1 MKKLKRSFAALLA
14 ALMLT
19 GIMTAGATAAAAIT
33 KTGSVKIT
41 NAIAGATYKFY
52 RVLDIDG
59 ISDDGKVSSFITND
73 KWDAAI
79 RNFGMGYATIT
90 GTGSGSPVTVSSG
103 FNDAAKAQAFA
114 EKVAAAAEA
123 GPITAD
129 KEGAVTSSGEYT
141 FDGLQYGF
149 YVMVSSRLA
158 ADATPKYSV
167 FTINSNTVV
176 AVTEKNEELPS
187 ISKKVNDFD
196 GISAD
201 FNAVLN
207 YTITVKAAAGTDTYV
222 ISDQLPAEI
231 TYVDGSLKLTK
242 KPGTALAAGTDYTV
256 ATEAS
261 GMGTITLTSTLRNS
275 LEDYDEIVIS
285 YQGKLNANTKTL
297 EAYTNTA
304 KLDFGPAANRDS
316 RSDSAHVYSGH
327 ISFYKKDNSGN
338 DLAGAK
344 FVVKNK
350 DGKYAQMIGSGLSYS
365 FDAWVD
371 DEATATVITTTGAA
385 TEIIVRGL
393 AAGTYT
399 LVETEAPSSY
409 IKGAD
414 TDVRINKTVDE
425 TTMSVTALS
434 TNAVTVIN
442 TKGTELPGTGG
453 IGSTIFYTAGGLL
466 VLGAV
471 VLFIVK
477 RRKTA

>member
-1 MKKLKRSFAALLA
+1 MEELMSLLA
-14 ALMLT
+14 RCAGPDTYQIVLSDPRDAEQEEKRVTLT
-19 GIMTAGATAAAAIT
+19 KRGLAWQIER
-33 KTGSVKIT
+33 
-41 NAIAGATYKFY
+41 F
-52 RVLDIDG
+52 R
-59 ISDDGKVSSFITND
+59 ND
-73 KWDAAI
+73 
-79 RNFGMGYATIT
+79 
-90 GTGSGSPVTVSSG
+90 
-103 FNDAAKAQAFA
+103 QAFH
-114 EKVAAAAEA
+114 ENVE
-123 GPITAD
+123 
-129 KEGAVTSSGEYT
+129 
-141 FDGLQYGF
+141 Q
-149 YVMVSSRLA
+149 
-158 ADATPKYSV
+158 
-167 FTINSNTVV
+167 
-176 AVTEKNEELPS
+176 EELLPMLAQLMEHF
-187 ISKKVNDFD
+187 KQL
-196 GISAD
+196 
-201 FNAVLN
+201 NAWDPEHQ
-207 YTITVKAAAGTDTYV
+207 Y
-222 ISDQLPAEI
+222 
-231 TYVDGSLKLTK
+231 SLKLTK
-242 KPGTALAAGTDYTV
+242 KGGTDLELNTDYTV
-256 ATEAS
+256 TAGTS
-261 GMGTITLTSTLRNS
+261 GMGSITLTDTFRAS
-275 LEDYDEIVIS
+275 LADYVEIVIS
-285 YQGKLNANTKTL
+285 YQGKLNANTNTL
-297 EAYTNTA
+297 QAYTNTA

-350 DGKYAQMIGSGLSYS
+350 DGKYAKLNGSGLSYS
-365 FDAWVD
+365 FVEWVD

-453 IGSTIFYTAGGLL
+453 IGTTIFYTAGGLL

>member
-1 MKKLKRSFAALLA
+1 MKKKSRILAILLA
-14 ALMLT
+14 ALLLVGVMAT
-19 GIMTAGATAAAAIT
+19 GAMAAAAIT
-33 KTGSVKIT
+33 EEGSVKIT

-52 RVLDIDG
+52 RVMDIDG
-59 ISDDGKVSSFITND
+59 VSADGKSSFITND

-79 RNFGMGYATIT
+79 RNFNMGYATIT
-90 GTGSGSPVTVSSG
+90 GTGSGSPVTVSSD
-103 FNDAAKAQAFA
+103 FNDSAKAQSFA
-114 EKVAAAAEA
+114 EHVVAAAEA

-129 KEGAVTSSGEYT
+129 KEGTVTSSGEYT
-141 FDGLQYGF
+141 FNGLQYGF

-158 ADATPKYSV
+158 AGATPKYSV
-167 FTINSNTVV
+167 FTINSDTEVE
-176 AVTEKNEELPS
+176 VTEKNEELPS
-187 ISKKVNDFD
+187 ISKKVNGFD

-207 YTITVKAAAGTDTYV
+207 YTVTIKAAAGTDTYV

-231 TYVDGSLKLTK
+231 TYVDDSLKLTK
-242 KPGTALAAGTDYTV
+242 KDGTALAAGTDYAV

-261 GMGTITLTSTLRNS
+261 GMGTITLTDAFRAS
-275 LEDYDEIVIS
+275 LADYDEIVIS
-285 YQGKLNANTKTL
+285 YQGKLNANTNTL
-297 EAYTNTA
+297 QAYTNTA
-304 KLDFGPAANRDS
+304 KLDFGPAAKRDS

-338 DLAGAK
+338 DLANAK

-350 DGKYAQMIGSGLSYS
+350 DGKYAQMTGSGLSYS
-365 FDAWVD
+365 FAAWVD

-385 TEIIVRGL
+385 TEIMVRGL

-399 LVETEAPSSY
+399 LVETAAPDGY

-414 TDVRINKTVDE
+414 TDVRINKTVDG

-434 TNAVTVIN
+434 TATVTIVN

-453 IGSTIFYTAGGLL
+453 IGTTIFYIAGGLL
-466 VLGAV
+466 VLCALALV
-471 VLFIVK
+471 IVK
-477 RRKTA
+477 RRKAE

>member
-1 MKKLKRSFAALLA
+1 MKKIKRFFAALLA

-59 ISDDGKVSSFITND
+59 VSADGKSSFITND
-73 KWDAAI
+73 KWDTAI
-79 RNFGMGYATIT
+79 RNFEMGYATIT
-90 GTGSGSPVTVSSG
+90 GEGSGSPVTVSSS

-123 GPITAD
+123 GPIAAD
-129 KEGAVTSSGEYT
+129 KEGTVTFSGEYT

-158 ADATPKYSV
+158 AGSTAKYSV
-167 FTINSNTVV
+167 FTINSGTVV
-176 AVTEKNEELPS
+176 EVTEKNEELPS
-187 ISKKVNDFD
+187 ISKKVNGFD

-201 FNAVLN
+201 FNAVLD
-207 YTITVKAAAGTDTYV
+207 YTVTIKAAAGTDTYV

-231 TYVDGSLKLTK
+231 TYVDDSLKLTK
-242 KPGTALAAGTDYTV
+242 KDGTALAAGTDYTV
-256 ATEAS
+256 TADTS
-261 GMGTITLTSTLRNS
+261 GMGSITLTDTFRAS
-275 LEDYDEIVIS
+275 LADYDEIVIS
-285 YQGKLNANTKTL
+285 YQGKLNANTNTL
-297 EAYTNTA
+297 HAYTNTA
-304 KLDFGPAANRDS
+304 KLDFGPTSKRDS

-350 DGKYAQMIGSGLSYS
+350 DGKYAKLNGSGLSYS
-365 FDAWVD
+365 FAAWVD
-371 DEATATVITTTGAA
+371 DEATATVITTTGEAN
-385 TEIIVRGL
+385 EIMVRGL
-393 AAGTYT
+393 AAGIYT

-409 IKGAD
+409 IKGTD
-414 TDVRINKTVDE
+414 TNVIINKTVDGS
-425 TTMSVTALS
+425 TLAVTALD
-434 TNAVTVIN
+434 TATVTVVN

>member
-19 GIMTAGATAAAAIT
+19 GIMTAGATAAAIT

-59 ISDDGKVSSFITND
+59 VSADGKSSFITND

-79 RNFGMGYATIT
+79 RNFNMGYATIT
-90 GTGSGSPVTVSSG
+90 GTGSGSPVTVSPD
-103 FNDAAKAQAFA
+103 FNDSAKAQTFA
-114 EKVAAAAEA
+114 EKAVAAAEA
-123 GPITAD
+123 GPIAAD
-129 KEGAVTSSGEYT
+129 KEGTVTSSGEYT

-158 ADATPKYSV
+158 AGSTAKYSV

-176 AVTEKNEELPS
+176 EVTEKNEELPS
-187 ISKKVNDFD
+187 ISKKVNGFD

-242 KPGTALAAGTDYTV
+242 KAGTALAAGTDYTV
-256 ATEAS
+256 ATDTS

-285 YQGKLNANTKTL
+285 YQGKLNANTNTL
-297 EAYTNTA
+297 QAYTNTA
-304 KLDFGPAANRDS
+304 KLDFGPAAKRDS
-316 RSDSAHVYSGH
+316 RSNSAHVYSGH

-350 DGKYAQMIGSGLSYS
+350 DGKYAELTGSGTSYN
-365 FDAWVD
+365 FDTWVD
-371 DEATATVITTTGAA
+371 DEAAATVITTTGAA
-385 TEIIVRGL
+385 TEIMVRGL

-399 LVETEAPSSY
+399 LVETAAPDGY

-414 TDVRINKTVDE
+414 TDVAINKTVE
-425 TTMSVTALS
+425 EGTLAVTGLS

-442 TKGTELPGTGG
+442 TKGSELPGTGG

>member
-1 MKKLKRSFAALLA
+1 MKKTKRFFAALLA

-19 GIMTAGATAAAAIT
+19 GIMTAGATAAAIT

-52 RVLDIDG
+52 RVMDIDG
-59 ISDDGKVSSFITND
+59 VSADGKSSFITND

-79 RNFGMGYATIT
+79 RNFNMGYATIT
-90 GTGSGSPVTVSSG
+90 GTGSGSPVTVSSD
-103 FNDAAKAQAFA
+103 FNDEAKAQTFA
-114 EKVAAAAEA
+114 EKAVTAAEA
-123 GPITAD
+123 GQIAAD
-129 KEGAVTSSGEYT
+129 KEGTVISSGEYT

-158 ADATPKYSV
+158 AGSTAKYSV
-167 FTINSNTVV
+167 FTINSDTVV

-187 ISKKVNDFD
+187 ISKKVNGFD

-201 FNAVLN
+201 FNAVLD
-207 YTITVKAAAGTDTYV
+207 YTVTIKAAAGTDTYV

-242 KPGTALAAGTDYTV
+242 KNGTDLELNTDYTV
-256 ATEAS
+256 TAGAS
-261 GMGTITLTSTLRNS
+261 GMGSITLTDTFRAS
-275 LEDYDEIVIS
+275 LADYDEIVIS
-285 YQGKLNANTKTL
+285 YQGKLNANTNTL
-297 EAYTNTA
+297 HAYTNTA
-304 KLDFGPAANRDS
+304 KLDFGPAGKPDS
-316 RSDSAHVYSGH
+316 RSDSAHVFSGH

-350 DGKYAQMIGSGLSYS
+350 DGKYAKLNGSGLSYS
-365 FDAWVD
+365 FVEWVD
-371 DEATATVITTTGAA
+371 DEATATVITTTGEAN
-385 TEIIVRGL
+385 EIMVRGL
-393 AAGTYT
+393 AAGIYT

-409 IKGAD
+409 IKGTD
-414 TDVRINKTVDE
+414 TNVIINKTVDGS
-425 TTMSVTALS
+425 TLAVTALD
-434 TNAVTVIN
+434 TATVTVVN

>member
-1 MKKLKRSFAALLA
+1 MKKTKRFFAALLA

-19 GIMTAGATAAAAIT
+19 GIMTAGATAAAIT

-52 RVLDIDG
+52 RVMDIDG
-59 ISDDGKVSSFITND
+59 VSADGKSSFITND

-79 RNFGMGYATIT
+79 RNFNMGYATIT
-90 GTGSGSPVTVSSG
+90 GTGSGSPVTVSSD
-103 FNDAAKAQAFA
+103 FNDEAKAQTFA
-114 EKVAAAAEA
+114 EKAVTAAEA

-129 KEGAVTSSGEYT
+129 KEGTVTSSGEYA
-141 FDGLQYGF
+141 FNGLQYGF

-158 ADATPKYSV
+158 AGSTAKYSV
-167 FTINSNTVV
+167 FTINSDTVV
-176 AVTEKNEELPS
+176 EVTEKNEELPS
-187 ISKKVNDFD
+187 ISKKVNGFD

-207 YTITVKAAAGTDTYV
+207 YTVTIKAAAGTDTYV

-231 TYVDGSLKLTK
+231 TYVDDSLKLTK
-242 KPGTALAAGTDYTV
+242 KDGTALAAGTDYTV
-256 ATEAS
+256 TADTS
-261 GMGTITLTSTLRNS
+261 GMGSITLTDTFRAS
-275 LEDYDEIVIS
+275 LADYDEIVIS
-285 YQGKLNANTKTL
+285 YQGKLNANTNTL
-297 EAYTNTA
+297 HAYTNTA
-304 KLDFGPAANRDS
+304 KLDFGPTSKRDS
-316 RSDSAHVYSGH
+316 RSDSAHVFSGH

-350 DGKYAQMIGSGLSYS
+350 DGKYAKLNGSGLSYS
-365 FDAWVD
+365 FVEWVD
-371 DEATATVITTTGAA
+371 DEATATVITTTGEAN
-385 TEIIVRGL
+385 EIMVRGL
-393 AAGTYT
+393 AAGIYT

-409 IKGAD
+409 IKGTD
-414 TDVRINKTVDE
+414 TNVIINKTVDGS
-425 TTMSVTALS
+425 TLAVTALD
-434 TNAVTVIN
+434 TATVTVVN

>member
-1 MKKLKRSFAALLA
+1 MKKTKRFFAALLA

-19 GIMTAGATAAAAIT
+19 GIMTAGATAAAIT

-52 RVLDIDG
+52 RVMDIDG
-59 ISDDGKVSSFITND
+59 VSADGKSSFITND

-79 RNFGMGYATIT
+79 RNFNMGYATIT
-90 GTGSGSPVTVSSG
+90 GTGSGSPVTVSSN
-103 FNDAAKAQAFA
+103 FKDPAQAQAFA
-114 EKVAAAAEA
+114 ENVVAAATA
-123 GPITAD
+123 GPIAAD
-129 KEGAVTSSGEYT
+129 KEGKVTSSGEYT

-158 ADATPKYSV
+158 AGSTAKYSV
-167 FTINSNTVV
+167 FTINSDTVV
-176 AVTEKNEELPS
+176 EVTEKNEELPS
-187 ISKKVNDFD
+187 ISKKVNGFD

-201 FNAVLN
+201 FNAVLD
-207 YTITVKAAAGTDTYV
+207 YTVTIKAAAGTDTYV

-242 KPGTALAAGTDYTV
+242 KNGTDLELNTDYTV
-256 ATEAS
+256 TAGAS
-261 GMGTITLTSTLRNS
+261 GMGSITLTDTFRAS
-275 LEDYDEIVIS
+275 LADYDEIVIS
-285 YQGKLNANTKTL
+285 YQGKLNANTNTL
-297 EAYTNTA
+297 HAYTNTA
-304 KLDFGPAANRDS
+304 KLDFGPAGKPDS
-316 RSDSAHVYSGH
+316 RSDSAHVFSGH

-350 DGKYAQMIGSGLSYS
+350 DGKYAQMTGSGLSYS
-365 FDAWVD
+365 FAAWVD
-371 DEATATVITTTGAA
+371 GEATATVITTTGDAD
-385 TEIIVRGL
+385 EIMVRGL

-409 IKGAD
+409 IKGTD
-414 TDVRINKTVDE
+414 TNVIINKTVDGS
-425 TTMSVTALS
+425 TLAVTALD
-434 TNAVTVIN
+434 TATVTVVN

>member
-1 MKKLKRSFAALLA
+1 MKKTKRFFAALLA

-19 GIMTAGATAAAAIT
+19 GIMTAGATAAAIT

-52 RVLDIDG
+52 RVMDIDG
-59 ISDDGKVSSFITND
+59 VSADGKSSFITND

-79 RNFGMGYATIT
+79 RNFNMGYATIT
-90 GTGSGSPVTVSSG
+90 GTGSGSPVTVSSD
-103 FNDAAKAQAFA
+103 FNDEAKAQTFA
-114 EKVAAAAEA
+114 EKAVTAAEA

-129 KEGAVTSSGEYT
+129 KEGTVTSSGEYA
-141 FDGLQYGF
+141 FNGLQYGF

-158 ADATPKYSV
+158 AGSTAKYSV
-167 FTINSNTVV
+167 FTINSDTVV
-176 AVTEKNEELPS
+176 EVTEKNEELPS
-187 ISKKVNDFD
+187 ISKKVNGFD

-207 YTITVKAAAGTDTYV
+207 YTVTIKAAAGTDTYV

-231 TYVDGSLKLTK
+231 TYVDDSLKLTK
-242 KPGTALAAGTDYTV
+242 KDGTALAAGTDYTV
-256 ATEAS
+256 TADTS
-261 GMGTITLTSTLRNS
+261 GMGSITLTDMFRAS
-275 LEDYDEIVIS
+275 LADYDEIVIS
-285 YQGKLNANTKTL
+285 YQGKLNANTNTL
-297 EAYTNTA
+297 HAYTNTA
-304 KLDFGPAANRDS
+304 KLDFGPTSKRDS
-316 RSDSAHVYSGH
+316 RSDSAHVFSGH

-350 DGKYAQMIGSGLSYS
+350 DGKYAKLNGSGLSYS
-365 FDAWVD
+365 FVEWVD
-371 DEATATVITTTGAA
+371 DEATATVITTTGEAN
-385 TEIIVRGL
+385 EIMVRGL
-393 AAGTYT
+393 AAGIYT

-409 IKGAD
+409 IKGTD
-414 TDVRINKTVDE
+414 TNVIINKTVDGS
-425 TTMSVTALS
+425 TLAVTALD
-434 TNAVTVIN
+434 TATVTVVN